1 MYQTPTC
8 FGTGMSSQEVYKNK

>member
-1 MYQTPTC
+1 MYQTPTY